1 MDDELARLRERRMQ
15 EMKEQMDKRAKASPV
30 DVKNLDETHFIEFVA
45 TNKFVVIDFWA
56 EWCGPCRRVGPAIEE
71 LSQEFAGKVAFAKV
85 NTDDNQR
92 LSMQFNISAIPA
104 IMLFSNGQLIERI
117 IGAYPKE
124 AIRDKIVRKFNLK

>member
-1 MDDELARLRERRMQ
+1 MQ

-30 DVKNLDETHFIEFVA
+30 DVKNLDETHFTEFVA